1 MKTRS
6 DSWLMVI
13 LLFNML
19 VALTVFSGWFAPVR
33 SYIVFAYLLF
43 CPGLSLAAFLPS
55 RDKLTQF
62 FLIMVVSV
70 AIDTTIAEILL
81 YARKWSPEWVLV
93 ILMVI
98 SLVGVTSELVI
109 KTREKLNSFS

>member
-6 DSWLMVI
+6 DSWLVII

-19 VALTVFSGWFAPVR
+19 VALTVFGGWFAPIR
-33 SYIVFAYLLF
+33 SYVVFAYLLF
-43 CPGLSLAAFLPS
+43 CPGLSLAVFIPS

-62 FLIMVVSV
+62 FLIMVVSIG
-70 AIDTTIAEILL
+70 IDTTIAEILL
-81 YARKWSPEWVLV
+81 YAKKWSPEWILI

-98 SLVGVTSELVI
+98 SLVGVASELFI
-109 KTREKLNSFS
+109 KTRRKIISLP